1 MGWVC
6 QVFQRDAAKSAGL
19 AVVFSESSPSA
30 TSLASAASSGDL
42 TIEVNSESDY
52 SYGDWIRLGSE
63 FAQVK
68 ELDGGSGP
76 TYTWILVNALLESHA
91 ANTSVLRVPDVR
103 HFRQAGERI
112 QDIALL
118 DQEQSAI
125 ESDIQGIID
134 STRTILG
141 I

>member
-1 MGWVC
+1 MSWVC
-6 QVFQRDAAKSAGL
+6 QVFQQDAAKSAGL
-19 AVVFSESSPSA
+19 EVVFSESNPSA
-30 TSLASAASSGDL
+30 TSLAASASSGDS
-42 TIEVNSESDY
+42 TIEVNSESNY
-52 SYGDWIRLGSE
+52 SGGDWIRIESE

-76 TYTWILVNALLESHA
+76 TYTWILVNALLEAHA

-103 HFRQAGERI
+103 HFRQAGERM

-125 ESDIQGIID
+125 ESDIQGVID
-134 STRTILG
+134 STRIILG